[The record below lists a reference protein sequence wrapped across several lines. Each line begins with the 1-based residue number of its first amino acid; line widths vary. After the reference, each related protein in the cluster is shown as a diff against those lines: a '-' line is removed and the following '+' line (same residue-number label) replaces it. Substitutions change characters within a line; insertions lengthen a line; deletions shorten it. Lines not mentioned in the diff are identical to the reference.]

1 MYKVNLEVFQGPLDV
16 LLHLIEKMEIDI
28 HNVKISQLTEEYL
41 EYIKSLDEISIE
53 NAEEYIVMA
62 ATLIHIK
69 SKRLLPQEEPEEME
83 EEIESEEDLLQR
95 LIEYKNYKEMQ
106 EVFYNMQESRQEF
119 GEKDSQELLLESK
132 LMDMSAKKLQLAFK
146 RILSSKSLEKSA
158 EESIRYRKEISLPQ
172 IRETII
178 HRIQVEGKEYL
189 EDIFSVYDTREEIV
203 ACFICTL
210 DMLKEGIADCIEENN
225 NFKIILL

>member
-41 EYIKSLDEISIE
+41 DYIKSLDKISIE

-69 SKRLLPQEEPEEME
+69 SKKLLPQHEEVYV
-83 EEIESEEDLLQR
+83 EEIENEEELFQR
-95 LIEYKNYKEMQ
+95 LIEYKNYKEVQ
-106 EVFYNMQESRQEF
+106 DIFYNMQEERQNF
-119 GEKDSQELLLESK
+119 GEKESQELLLESK

-146 RILSSKSLEKSA
+146 RILSNKNLEKKA
-158 EESIRYRKEISLPQ
+158 ENSIKYRKELSLPK
-172 IRETII
+172 IREDII
-178 HRIQVEGKEYL
+178 YKITNEGKEYL
-189 EDIFSVYDTREEIV
+189 DDLFSLYDTREELV
-203 ACFICTL
+203 ACFICML
-210 DMLKEGIADCIEENN
+210 GMLKEGIIDCIGEANN
-225 NFKIILL
+225 LKIILL

>member
-1 MYKVNLEVFQGPLDV
+1 MYRVNLEVFQGPLDV

-69 SKRLLPQEEPEEME
+69 SKRLLPQDAPEEVA

-106 EVFYNMQESRQEF
+106 DVFYHMQEERLDF
-119 GEKDSQELLLESK
+119 GEKESQELLVESK
-132 LMDMSAKKLQLAFK
+132 LMDMPAKKLQLAFK
-146 RILSSKSLEKSA
+146 RILSSKKLETQA
-158 EESIRYRKEISLPQ
+158 EEAIRYRKEVSLVK
-172 IRETII
+172 IREDIVYKI
-178 HRIQVEGKEYL
+178 KHEGKEYL
-189 EDIFSVYDTREEIV
+189 DEIFALYDTREELV

-210 DMLKEGIADCIEENN
+210 DMLREGVADCIEEGDNL
-225 NFKIILL
+225 KLILL